1 MPMTASSVE
10 PSPED
15 AVDVALSMFAR
26 DGYAATKLE
35 AVAKACGVSKR
46 VLLYHFGSKLG
57 LYQRSVARAIERVSP
72 PERLISRSYAVPV
85 EGMRRFVDATFHSF
99 RDHPECVR
107 LLLRENLDPA
117 IDLDDSGSETHER
130 SVLLHLERILMQGQD
145 AGAFRPGIS
154 ADDVLAL
161 IVSLCEFQVA
171 HRVTS
176 FAVSHVKVDDPRN
189 VEGLR
194 RLVID
199 TVLAFLT
206 SNIPHSGYDSY
217 FVSEPA
223 PETINVGDIY

>member
-1 MPMTASSVE
+1 MTSTSAE
-10 PSPED
+10 HSPEEVVD
-15 AVDVALSMFAR
+15 AALRLFAR
-26 DGYAATKLE
+26 DGYTGTKLD

-46 VLLYHFGSKLG
+46 MLHYHFGNKAG
-57 LYQRSVARAIERVSP
+57 LYKRAVARALESVAP
-72 PERLISRSYAVPV
+72 PERLIGRTYPVPV

-107 LLLRENLDPA
+107 LLMRENLEPV
-117 IDLDDSGSETHER
+117 IDAEETKFDGRNR

-171 HRVTS
+171 HSATS
-176 FAVSHVKVDDPRN
+176 YAVSRVRVNDPRN
-189 VEGLR
+189 TEGLR

-199 TVLAFLT
+199 AVLAFLT

-217 FVSEPA
+217 LVSEPA
-223 PETINVGDIY
+223 EESIGGATIY

>member
-1 MPMTASSVE
+1 MTHGSAE
-10 PSPED
+10 PSPEE
-15 AVDVALSMFAR
+15 AVAVALAMFAR
-26 DGYAATKLE
+26 DGYEGTKLD
-35 AVAKACGVSKR
+35 AVARACGVSKR
-46 VLLYHFGSKLG
+46 MLHYHFGNKAG
-57 LYQRSVARAIERVSP
+57 LYQRALSLAMERVAP
-72 PERLISRSYAVPV
+72 PERLISRNYAVPV

-107 LLLRENLDPA
+107 LLLRENLDPTT
-117 IDLDDSGSETHER
+117 DVDDSGSDAREH

-161 IVSLCEFQVA
+161 TVSLCEFQVA
-171 HRVTS
+171 HT
-176 FAVSHVKVDDPRN
+176 ATAYTVSRIKVDDPRN

-206 SNIPHSGYDSY
+206 SHIPHSGYDSY
-217 FVSEPA
+217 LVSEPA
-223 PETINVGDIY
+223 PETIDVADIY